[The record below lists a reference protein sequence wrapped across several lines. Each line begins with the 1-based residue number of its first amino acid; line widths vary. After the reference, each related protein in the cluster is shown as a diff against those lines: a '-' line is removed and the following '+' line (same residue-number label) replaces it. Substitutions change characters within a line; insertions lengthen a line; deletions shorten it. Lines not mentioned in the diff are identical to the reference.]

1 MLQIYFRVFSYY
13 LRYWRPTLAATILT
27 ILQTP
32 LNLLKPFPV
41 AFLVAEVLPAMSK
54 PEHGLSLSFPSG
66 LDSFSPLRVH
76 FYTLNLA
83 PYSLPQIVGAC
94 SLSIVA
100 IHLLAS
106 WINVGS
112 QMLYYKVGL
121 QGLLSLRTDLYTQ
134 LHSLPLKFHDNRRST
149 DSTYRVTYDSMSL
162 EAFYSKFIFLFQSF
176 KDLLSYFTAMWLLDV
191 KLTLLSL
198 AVIPLMVATFR
209 IFAQRIRD
217 QSTRIS
223 ERESAVLSL
232 AQEGLSSVKMVQAFG
247 REPHEVRQFG
257 AAAQQSLEAK
267 VQMQFTS
274 MYSALLTATLLMS
287 STAAVCWMGG
297 LHVLGGTLSVMSL
310 MTITQYMNMLYT
322 PIDSI
327 TSVGWDLER
336 AAGAARRC
344 FEILDQPDDVP
355 EAPSPLRI
363 HDTRGDLRFE
373 NVSFGYSPER
383 NILSNVNLHLHPG
396 QTVAFV
402 GTTGAGKST
411 LLSLVPRFYDP
422 TTGRVLLD
430 GQDLKALE
438 KKSLRN
444 QISIVLQDTLLFS
457 TTIRENIAYGREDA
471 TEADIIEA
479 AKRAQAH
486 DFIMAMPK
494 GYDSEVGER
503 GGHLSVGQRQRIGIA
518 RAFLKNAPILLL
530 DEPTSALDPTTESAI
545 MQTIEELMKGRT
557 TLIITHRIATIH
569 NVDKIVVLGPG
580 GVVEEG
586 RGPELVARGG
596 FYANLYL
603 SANLG
608 EASSKPTNSP
618 TPTPAP
624 AQPQS

>member
-1 MLQIYFRVFSYY
+1 MLQIYIRVFSYY
-13 LRYWRPTLAATILT
+13 LRYWRPTLVATVLT

-32 LNLLKPFPV
+32 FNLLKPFPV
-41 AFLVAEVLPAMSK
+41 AFLIAEVLPSMTK
-54 PEHGLSLSFPSG
+54 PEHGLSLSLPAG
-66 LDSFSPLRVH
+66 IESFSPLSIH
-76 FYTLNLA
+76 FYKLSLA
-83 PYSLPQIVGAC
+83 PYSLPQIVAAC
-94 SLSIVA
+94 SLSVVA
-100 IHLLAS
+100 LHLLAA
-106 WINVGS
+106 WINVAS
-112 QMLYYKVGL
+112 QMLYYRVGL
-121 QGLLSLRTDLYTQ
+121 QGLLSLRTDLYTH
-134 LHSLPLKFHDNRRST
+134 LHALPLKFHDARRST

-162 EAFYSKFIFLFQSF
+162 EAFYSKFIFLFQSA
-176 KDLLSYFTAMWLLDV
+176 KDLLSYITAMWILDV
-191 KLTLLSL
+191 KLTLLSM
-198 AVIPLMVATFR
+198 AVIPLMVLTFR

-247 REPHEVRQFG
+247 REPHEISQFG
-257 AAAQQSLEAK
+257 FAAKQSLEAK
-267 VQMQFTS
+267 VHMQFTS
-274 MYSALLTATLLMS
+274 MYSSLITATLLMS

-297 LHVLGGTLSVMSL
+297 QHVLGGTLSVMSL

-344 FEILDQPDDVP
+344 FEILDQPDEVP
-355 EAPSPLRI
+355 ERPNPIRI
-363 HDTRGDLRFE
+363 NGTRGDLVFE
-373 NVSFGYSPER
+373 NVSFGYTPER
-383 NILSNVNLHLHPG
+383 NIISNVQLHLIPG

-422 TTGRVLLD
+422 TDGRILLD
-430 GQDLKALE
+430 GVDLRDLE

-457 TTIRENIAYGREDA
+457 STVRENIAYGRSDA
-471 TEADIIEA
+471 SEADIIEA

-486 DFIMAMPK
+486 EFIMAMPN

-557 TLIITHRIATIH
+557 TLIITHRIATVH

-586 RGPELVARGG
+586 KGPELVTRGG
-596 FYANLYL
+596 FYANLYN

-608 EASSKPTNSP
+608 ELSRPS
-618 TPTPAP
+618 
-624 AQPQS
+624 